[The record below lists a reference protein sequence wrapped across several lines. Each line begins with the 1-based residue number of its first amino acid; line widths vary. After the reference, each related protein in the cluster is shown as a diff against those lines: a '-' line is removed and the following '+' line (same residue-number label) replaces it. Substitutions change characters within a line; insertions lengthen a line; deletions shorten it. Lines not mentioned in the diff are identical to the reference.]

1 MATASSY
8 DDPAS
13 SGAVYNYMEGGMAV
27 MLLATWPDRWR
38 GASHLHAARRANGSA
53 QKLIDDNRV

>member
-13 SGAVYNYMEGGMAV
+13 SGAVYKVMAV